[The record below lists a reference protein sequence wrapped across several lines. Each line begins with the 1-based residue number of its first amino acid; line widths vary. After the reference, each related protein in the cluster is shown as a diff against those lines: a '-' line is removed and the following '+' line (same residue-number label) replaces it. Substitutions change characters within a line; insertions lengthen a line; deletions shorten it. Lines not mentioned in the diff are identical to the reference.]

1 MKLLLLLF
9 AALLGS
15 SSLSAQEIK
24 IKVNAS
30 QRIATSSPLF
40 NGTNIED
47 INNQTNGGVFGQLLH
62 GEAFEENIETDF
74 LNLKRSDYSKIY
86 IMIDERRVPHLLTQ
100 NYVYCSV
107 NWNNLSEECDVHS
120 YDVYNAGKFSHP
132 YNISGYK
139 FVRRYLPFDSLP
151 ENIQKEMMRRIN
163 GNEQVSKFWSKSV
176 KGGAEFD
183 YKLVRDGKA
192 YMGRQTQRVEFLSG
206 NGEVGITNH
215 GLYRMGIHLC
225 KDKVYEGILRVK
237 AMQPTTIYLSLRDNN
252 GEIIAEKPYE
262 LKGDGSYEKV
272 VFELT
277 PSAEALEG
285 SFGISLKSKGCIDLG
300 YAFMQPGEWGRVN
313 GYPLRKQFVDAL
325 KRQGITAIRYNG
337 SMVDCGTDPY
347 NYRWKKMLG
356 PIDERRVTYR
366 SGFSPYATHSFGFI
380 EMLQLAE
387 VIDAECIIG
396 MSMDETSQD
405 ISDFVEYVN
414 GSADTKWGARRVAD
428 GHPAPYNLKYIQV
441 DNERTITQ
449 GYIEMMKKFAL
460 AAWKVDPEMNIMTS
474 LNLHSKRYDKGNP
487 EYDLALQ
494 LVKWFVAQGKGDKL
508 AWDPHFDGGD
518 LGWAATDKFQ
528 RQLGLNLK
536 RDLEA
541 DVPGF
546 TLKLHPMEENGWR
559 CDWYRGLAHA
569 HNYNKIQ
576 RHGDSFKMV
585 GTANTFQPHGLHYM
599 WDQGRIHFNS
609 HEIWFMPSAYI
620 DEELAKHW
628 FTNVVETSSSD
639 EKTLDVTA
647 KMNDAGDS
655 LFVYV
660 ANISEHDQAAE
671 IDIENFKYKSR
682 AEVWSIGGCDLTET
696 NTVDNKMNVSPKVKK
711 VSLSGKKAK
720 YTFPRYSYT
729 IIKLRR

>member
-1 MKLLLLLF
+1 
-9 AALLGS
+9 
-15 SSLSAQEIK
+15 
-24 IKVNAS
+24 
-30 QRIATSSPLF
+30 
-40 NGTNIED
+40 
-47 INNQTNGGVFGQLLH
+47 
-62 GEAFEENIETDF
+62 
-74 LNLKRSDYSKIY
+74 
-86 IMIDERRVPHLLTQ
+86 
-100 NYVYCSV
+100 
-107 NWNNLSEECDVHS
+107 
-120 YDVYNAGKFSHP
+120 
-132 YNISGYK
+132 
-139 FVRRYLPFDSLP
+139 
-151 ENIQKEMMRRIN
+151 
-163 GNEQVSKFWSKSV
+163 
-176 KGGAEFD
+176 
-183 YKLVRDGKA
+183 
-192 YMGRQTQRVEFLSG
+192 
-206 NGEVGITNH
+206 
-215 GLYRMGIHLC
+215 
-225 KDKVYEGILRVK
+225 
-237 AMQPTTIYLSLRDNN
+237 
-252 GEIIAEKPYE
+252 
-262 LKGDGSYEKV
+262 
-272 VFELT
+272 
-277 PSAEALEG
+277 
-285 SFGISLKSKGCIDLG
+285 
-300 YAFMQPGEWGRVN
+300 
-313 GYPLRKQFVDAL
+313 VDAL

-441 DNERTITQ
+441 DNERVISQ

-494 LVKWFVAQGKGDKL
+494 LVRWFVAQGKGDKL

-518 LGWAATDKFQ
+518 LGWAATDKFH

-576 RHGDSFKMV
+576 RYGDSFKMV

-609 HEIWFMPSAYI
+609 HELWFMPSAYI

-660 ANISEHDQAAE
+660 ANISEHDQTAE
-671 IDIENFKYKSR
+671 LSIENFKYKSKV
-682 AEVWSIGGCDLTET
+682 EVWSIGGCDLTET
-696 NTVDNKMNVSPKVKK
+696 NTVDNKMNVSPKVSKATLSKK
-711 VSLSGKKAK
+711 NAK

-729 IIKLRR
+729 IIKLKR

>member
-30 QRIATSSPLF
+30 QHIATSSPLF

-474 LNLHSKRYDKGNP
+474 LNLHSKRYDKGNH

-546 TLKLHPMEENGWR
+546 TLKLHPMEENGW
-559 CDWYRGLAHA
+559 
-569 HNYNKIQ
+569 
-576 RHGDSFKMV
+576 
-585 GTANTFQPHGLHYM
+585 
-599 WDQGRIHFNS
+599 
-609 HEIWFMPSAYI
+609 
-620 DEELAKHW
+620 
-628 FTNVVETSSSD
+628 
-639 EKTLDVTA
+639 
-647 KMNDAGDS
+647 
-655 LFVYV
+655 
-660 ANISEHDQAAE
+660 
-671 IDIENFKYKSR
+671 
-682 AEVWSIGGCDLTET
+682 
-696 NTVDNKMNVSPKVKK
+696 
-711 VSLSGKKAK
+711 
-720 YTFPRYSYT
+720 
-729 IIKLRR
+729 